1 MRDEARLFLAV
12 ARRSFRRQLQYRA
25 AALAG
30 LVTNVFFGVLRIA
43 VLVALFGGRSGV
55 AGYSLA
61 DAVSYTG
68 ITQALITLLSLF
80 GWFDLMRTVS
90 TGEVASDLLRPM
102 SLFRFWLAQDAGRAA
117 AQFLLRGLSILV
129 LYALLF
135 GLQLPRGVVGWALT
149 LLSLFLAWYLSFAF
163 RFLVNLAAFWSP
175 DAVGIGRFAFT
186 MLMFAS
192 GFLMPLRFFPEWV
205 QTACAFTPFPSMLN
219 SVVEVW
225 LGVTSGAA
233 ALGLIGVQLGW
244 SVALTALSAGVL
256 ALGTRRLVVQ
266 GG

>member
-1 MRDEARLFLAV
+1 MLSEARLFLAV
-12 ARRSFRRQLQYRA
+12 ARRSFRRQLTYRA

-30 LVTNVFFGVLRIA
+30 LVTNVFFGLLRVS

-55 AGYSLA
+55 AGYTLA

-68 ITQALITLLSLF
+68 LTQALIMVLSLF
-80 GWFDLMRTVS
+80 GWFDLMRTVT
-90 TGEVASDLLRPM
+90 TGEVAGDLLRPM

-117 AQFLLRGLSILV
+117 AQFGLRGLSILV

-135 GLQLPRGVVGWALT
+135 GLKLPQGVVGWALT
-149 LLSLFLAWYLSFAF
+149 LLSLILAWYLGFAF

-175 DAVGIGRFAFT
+175 DAIGIGRFAFT
-186 MLMFAS
+186 VLMFAS
-192 GFLMPLRFFPEWV
+192 GFLMPLRFFPEGV
-205 QTACAFTPFPSMLN
+205 QAACALTPFPSMLN
-219 SVVEVW
+219 TLVEVW
-225 LGVTSGAA
+225 LGVAKGTA
-233 ALGLIGVQLGW
+233 ALTLIGVQLAW
-244 SVALTALSAGVL
+244 SVALTGLCSWVL